1 MKRSSET
8 DFPYLFSVPI
18 GPYRVCNLRPPAQG
32 LARSEAVSGEMARNN
47 WPLDPFTAGCS
58 IGTPTSET
66 VSAPQP
72 HI

>member
-1 MKRSSET
+1 MA
-8 DFPYLFSVPI
+8 FPLNAPAFKP
-18 GPYRVCNLRPPAQG
+18 LAAAQG
-32 LARSEAVSGEMARNN
+32 WARSEAVSGEMARNN
-47 WPLDPFTAGCS
+47 WPFDPFTAGCS

>member
-1 MKRSSET
+1 MA
-8 DFPYLFSVPI
+8 FPLNAPAFKP
-18 GPYRVCNLRPPAQG
+18 LAAAQG
-32 LARSEAVSGEMARNN
+32 WARGEAVSGEMARNN